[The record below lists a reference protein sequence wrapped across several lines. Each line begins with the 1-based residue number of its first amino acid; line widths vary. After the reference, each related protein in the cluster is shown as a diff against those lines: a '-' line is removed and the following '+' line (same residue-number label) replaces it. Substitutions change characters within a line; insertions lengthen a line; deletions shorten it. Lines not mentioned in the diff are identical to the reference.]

1 MSGKKRVYF
10 RLSAPDAREV
20 AVVGSFSGWQEI
32 RPLKKSKAG
41 VWQTW
46 INLEPGEH
54 EYRFLVD
61 GSWVDDPVSAHR
73 VPNDFGTEN
82 SVVIVEA

>member
-32 RPLKKSKAG
+32 RPLKKGKAG
-41 VWQTW
+41 MWQTW

-61 GSWVDDPVSAHR
+61 GTWVNDPVSAHR
-73 VPNDFGTEN
+73 VPNAFGTEN